1 MMRVIVMTLTGD
13 LEEDPCQA
21 VIYEKL
27 LGTCCQGSRGLYYS
41 YSGEVASLLNT
52 PIFSKFIKKLN
63 QFYKKTQV

>member
-27 LGTCCQGSRGLYYS
+27 LRTCCDTFTKLDLQFSDSMYELIILKLGL
-41 YSGEVASLLNT
+41 
-52 PIFSKFIKKLN
+52 KF
-63 QFYKKTQV
+63 

>member
-27 LGTCCQGSRGLYYS
+27 LGTYCDTKLDLQFSDKMNELIFLKLGL
-41 YSGEVASLLNT
+41 
-52 PIFSKFIKKLN
+52 KF
-63 QFYKKTQV
+63 